1 MEKLITKRN
10 LSLFGI
16 VSFLLV
22 IALYFILQNNS
33 KDDEKLFDIFLAE
46 LYNEQNS
53 NLDEKL
59 YYLSS
64 LDNPKV
70 SFFSDLKLTSIEN
83 LDRYNKIDKDIILL
97 KKALIDLDKE
107 LIKSLSLDAIL
118 EKTNLTETKIDLLDI
133 DVEGA
138 DLRVLKGFTIE
149 KFKPELICVEIHEK
163 EIKNSGIYKY
173 LSNFSYELVWSGV
186 FSHIFKSK
194 S

>member
-1 MEKLITKRN
+1 MERLVTKKN
-10 LSLFGI
+10 LSLLGI
-16 VSFLLV
+16 ISIVLV
-22 IALYFILQNNS
+22 TALYFIMQNNS
-33 KDDEKLFDIFLAE
+33 KVDEKFFDIFLAD

-107 LIKSLSLDAIL
+107 LIKSLSLDNDFTFNEIA
-118 EKTNLTETKIDLLDI
+118 KIYFYNLDI
-133 DVEGA
+133 NNFE
-138 DLRVLKGFTIE
+138 FS
-149 KFKPELICVEIHEK
+149 ELDRDNLNNFF
-163 EIKNSGIYKY
+163 IKAIDR
-173 LSNFSYELVWSGV
+173 LSNE
-186 FSHIFKSK
+186 KN
-194 S
+194 

>member
-16 VSFLLV
+16 ISFLLV
-22 IALYFILQNNS
+22 IALYFILQNNT

-46 LYNEQNS
+46 LYNEENE

-59 YYLSS
+59 YYLSK

-70 SFFSDLKLTSIEN
+70 SFFSDLKLNSIEN

-107 LIKSLSLDAIL
+107 LIKSLSLDNNFTFNEIA
-118 EKTNLTETKIDLLDI
+118 KIYLYNLDI
-133 DVEGA
+133 NNFE
-138 DLRVLKGFTIE
+138 FS
-149 KFKPELICVEIHEK
+149 ELD
-163 EIKNSGIYKY
+163 
-173 LSNFSYELVWSGV
+173 
-186 FSHIFKSK
+186 
-194 S
+194 

>member
-16 VSFLLV
+16 ISFILV
-22 IALYFILQNNS
+22 IALYFIFQNNT
-33 KDDEKLFDIFLAE
+33 KDDEKLFDIFLAD

-83 LDRYNKIDKDIILL
+83 LDRYSKIDKDIILL
-97 KKALIDLDKE
+97 KKALIELDKE
-107 LIKSLSLDAIL
+107 LIKSLSLDNNFTFNQIA
-118 EKTNLTETKIDLLDI
+118 KIYLYNLDI
-133 DVEGA
+133 NNYAFSESEQDN
-138 DLRVLKGFTIE
+138 LNNF
-149 KFKPELICVEIHEK
+149 F
-163 EIKNSGIYKY
+163 IKAVDR
-173 LSNFSYELVWSGV
+173 LSNEND
-186 FSHIFKSK
+186 
-194 S
+194 

>member
-1 MEKLITKRN
+1 MEKLITKKN

-16 VSFLLV
+16 ISFLLV
-22 IALYFILQNNS
+22 VVLYFILQNNS

-107 LIKSLSLDAIL
+107 LIKSLSLDNNFTFNEIA
-118 EKTNLTETKIDLLDI
+118 KIYLYNLDI
-133 DVEGA
+133 NNFEFSESDR
-138 DLRVLKGFTIE
+138 DNLNNF
-149 KFKPELICVEIHEK
+149 F
-163 EIKNSGIYKY
+163 IKAVDR
-173 LSNFSYELVWSGV
+173 LSNE
-186 FSHIFKSK
+186 KN
-194 S
+194 

>member
-22 IALYFILQNNS
+22 VALYFILQNNS

-53 NLDEKL
+53 NLEEKL

-64 LDNPKV
+64 LDNSKV

-107 LIKSLSLDAIL
+107 LIKSLSLDSNFTFNEIA
-118 EKTNLTETKIDLLDI
+118 KIYSYNLDI
-133 DVEGA
+133 NNFQFSESDR
-138 DLRVLKGFTIE
+138 DNLNNF
-149 KFKPELICVEIHEK
+149 F
-163 EIKNSGIYKY
+163 IKAVDR
-173 LSNFSYELVWSGV
+173 LSNE
-186 FSHIFKSK
+186 KN
-194 S
+194 